1 MAGVLRAIVWK
12 ETTMKTL
19 QTIFLLGLIAV
30 SVACGGY
37 NSSNATTTPPTAGI
51 MPAITA
57 LAPDNAASGSAGLT
71 LTVNGSNFSAKS
83 VVNWNGAA
91 QATTWVSANQ
101 VTAAIAATDLA
112 TPATVPITVTNPA
125 VTGTGIY
132 GSGGTTAETSNS
144 MDFTVN

>member
-1 MAGVLRAIVWK
+1 
-12 ETTMKTL
+12 
-19 QTIFLLGLIAV
+19 
-30 SVACGGY
+30 
-37 NSSNATTTPPTAGI
+37 

-57 LAPDNAASGSAGLT
+57 LAPDNAGSGSAGLT

-101 VTAAIAATDLA
+101 ITAAIAATDLA

>member
-1 MAGVLRAIVWK
+1 
-12 ETTMKTL
+12 MKIL
-19 QTIFLLGLIAV
+19 QTFLVLGLIAA
-30 SVACGGY
+30 SVGCGGY
-37 NSSNATTTPPTAGI
+37 NSNNATTTPPTAGI

-57 LAPDNAASGSAGLT
+57 LAPDSATSGSAGLT

-91 QATTWVSANQ
+91 QTTTWVSANQ
-101 VTAAIAATDLA
+101 VTAAIAATNLA
-112 TPATVPITVTNPA
+112 TPATVLVTVTNPA

-132 GSGGTTAETSNS
+132 GGGGTTAETSNS

>member
-1 MAGVLRAIVWK
+1 
-12 ETTMKTL
+12 MKPL
-19 QTIFLLGLIAV
+19 QRFLLLGLIAA
-30 SVACGGY
+30 SVGCGGY
-37 NSSNATTTPPTAGI
+37 NSNNATTTPPTAGV

-57 LAPDNAASGSAGLT
+57 LAPDNATSGSAGLT
-71 LTVNGSNFSAKS
+71 LTVNGTDFSAKS
-83 VVNWNGAA
+83 VVNWNGVA

-125 VTGTGIY
+125 VAGTGLY
-132 GSGGTTAETSNS
+132 GGGGTTAETSNS